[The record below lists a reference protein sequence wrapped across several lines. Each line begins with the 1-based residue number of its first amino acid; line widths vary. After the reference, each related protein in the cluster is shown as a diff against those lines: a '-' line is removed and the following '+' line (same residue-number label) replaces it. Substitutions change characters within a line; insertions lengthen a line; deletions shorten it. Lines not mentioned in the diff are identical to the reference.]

1 MKATSYINLPIY
13 SNPRAHGGEP
23 YNLQICYT
31 SLNQPKTK
39 GVCKGEFTIL
49 KGAERHIVSYS
60 IKLNLILLF
69 SLENSQL
76 PNFFIVGRITILQNS
91 PRDTLTCWKVT
102 SYLESSD
109 VAKPAFLL
117 FPTFPV

>member
-1 MKATSYINLPIY
+1 MKATSYIKHPIY
-13 SNPRAHGGEP
+13 SSPRARGGEP

-39 GVCKGEFTIL
+39 DVCKGEFTVL
-49 KGAERHIVSYS
+49 KWAERHKVSYS

-76 PNFFIVGRITILQNS
+76 PNFFYSGQDNH
-91 PRDTLTCWKVT
+91 PP
-102 SYLESSD
+102 E
-109 VAKPAFLL
+109 
-117 FPTFPV
+117 